1 MTSTQ
6 YRFNPDEVTMTLSED
21 GTTMTFTGD
30 PVDGLTEGN
39 RTIVEAL
46 YKTFLKCFED
56 ITAAHPHVPYAYGP
70 TSLVGALGCICG
82 AGGKFLIE
90 AADRGVEIVYGPSKI
105 SDDDL
110 LETLTR
116 LMGELSGNPDGLD
129 GIFGSDAVT
138 NAGTSRVPAGTAQTA
153 GNDQALDA

>member
-21 GTTMTFTGD
+21 GTTMTFIGD
-30 PVDGLTEGN
+30 PVDGLTDGN

-46 YKTFLKCFED
+46 YKTFLKCFDE

-70 TSLVGALGCICG
+70 TSLVGALGCICR
-82 AGGKFLIE
+82 AGGRFLIE
-90 AADRGVEIVYGPSKI
+90 AADRGVEIVYGPP
-105 SDDDL
+105 DEANDEL

-116 LMGELSGNPDGLD
+116 LMGEL
-129 GIFGSDAVT
+129 
-138 NAGTSRVPAGTAQTA
+138 AGCVDEADIEKALNS
-153 GNDQALDA
+153 LDA